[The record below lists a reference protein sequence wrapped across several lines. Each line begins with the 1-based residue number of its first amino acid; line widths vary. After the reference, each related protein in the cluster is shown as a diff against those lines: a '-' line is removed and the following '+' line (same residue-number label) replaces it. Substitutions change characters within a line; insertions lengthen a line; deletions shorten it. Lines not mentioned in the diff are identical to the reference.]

1 MAALLCLC
9 EAIIVSGGRIIV
21 FLIEQ
26 LRPNVLAT
34 EHMHASREL
43 ASATHEFSYV
53 FDPLL
58 WPF

>member
-1 MAALLCLC
+1 MALLCLC
-9 EAIIVSGGRIIV
+9 EAIVVLGGRII

-26 LRPNVLAT
+26 LPNVLAT
-34 EHMHASREL
+34 KHMHASREL

-58 WPF
+58 WSF

>member
-1 MAALLCLC
+1 MALLCLC
-9 EAIIVSGGRIIV
+9 EAIVVSGGRIII

-26 LRPNVLAT
+26 FPPNVLAT
-34 EHMHASREL
+34 KHMHASREL

-58 WPF
+58 